1 MDRLK
6 TVRIDIDRWA
16 APLVAVASLA
26 SLAAAFIGEHWLGI
40 EPCVLC
46 LYQRVPYAATAVIAV
61 LAAALPLGRPVR
73 ALCLGVCAAIFLA
86 GAGLAFYHV
95 GVEAHWWT
103 TAIPGCA
110 GELPDDLT
118 VAELQALLQDP
129 PRRPCDEVTWRL
141 FGLTL
146 AAYNTMLSLVL
157 AVATAAAAAHLAK
170 GANR

>member
-1 MDRLK
+1 MQVLGLRL
-6 TVRIDIDRWA
+6 DINRAA
-16 APLVAVASLA
+16 APAVALA
-26 SLAAAFIGEHWLGI
+26 SIGALAAALIGEHWLGI

-46 LYQRVPYAATAVIAV
+46 LYQRVPYGATAAIAI
-61 LAAALPLGRPVR
+61 LAAILPLGRIGR
-73 ALCLGVCAAIFLA
+73 GLLLALCAILFLGG
-86 GAGLAFYHV
+86 GALAFYHV
-95 GVEAHWWT
+95 GVEAGWWT

-110 GELPDDLT
+110 GELPADLT

-146 AAYNTMLSLVL
+146 AAYNTMLSTVL
-157 AVATAAAAAHLAK
+157 AGATAAAAVHVAK